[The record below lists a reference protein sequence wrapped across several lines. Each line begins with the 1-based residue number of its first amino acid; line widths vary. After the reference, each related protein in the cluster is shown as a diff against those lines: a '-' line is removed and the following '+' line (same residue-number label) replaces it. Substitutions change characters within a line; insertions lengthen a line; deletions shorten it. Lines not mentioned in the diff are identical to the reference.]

1 MGTTPESQNL
11 EMCSSAIVMLPNKYF
26 FLFTVNRSDISSP
39 DSSMRAGHNSAEES
53 ISDSRGK
60 VKSLGVRMS
69 GHATSPV
76 FAVNG
81 HVPSYPTGDT
91 KKVS

>member
-1 MGTTPESQNL
+1 
-11 EMCSSAIVMLPNKYF
+11 
-26 FLFTVNRSDISSP
+26 
-39 DSSMRAGHNSAEES
+39 MRAGHTSVEES
-53 ISDSRGK
+53 ISDSKGK
-60 VKSLGVRMS
+60 LKSLGGRMS
-69 GHATSPV
+69 GHATSPI

>member
-1 MGTTPESQNL
+1 
-11 EMCSSAIVMLPNKYF
+11 MCDSTIAILPNQYF
-26 FLFTVNRSDISSP
+26 LLFTVFRSDISSP
-39 DSSMRAGHNSAEES
+39 DSSMRAGHTSVEES
-53 ISDSRGK
+53 ISDSKGK
-60 VKSLGVRMS
+60 LKSLGGRMS
-69 GHATSPV
+69 GHATSPI